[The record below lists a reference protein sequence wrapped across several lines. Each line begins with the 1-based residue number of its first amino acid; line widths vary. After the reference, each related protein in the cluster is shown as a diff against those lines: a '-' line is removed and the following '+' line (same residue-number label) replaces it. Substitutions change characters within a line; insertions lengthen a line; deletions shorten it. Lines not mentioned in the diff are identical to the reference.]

1 MSWERLRSSYD
12 QVAGRYEETFRD
24 ELGEKPYDRR
34 LLDRWVSAV
43 ENPVLEVGCGPGQVG
58 AYLQERG
65 RQVVGTDL
73 SLGMARLAA
82 RRLPSAAVAD
92 LRSLP
97 IRRASV
103 GAVLAFYS
111 IIHIPRP
118 QLGGALSEFRRVLRP
133 GGRILLSAHEGDGE
147 FAVGEF
153 LGEAV
158 PFVAT
163 FFNLDELVA
172 ATRSAGMEVTLA
184 ERRPPYEAEH
194 PTVRLYVEARCPSTG
209 VVSLGQHG
217 GHVP

>member
-1 MSWERLRSSYD
+1 
-12 QVAGRYEETFRD
+12 
-24 ELGEKPYDRR
+24 
-34 LLDRWVSAV
+34 V

-73 SLGMARLAA
+73 SPGMARLAA
-82 RRLPSAAVAD
+82 RRLASAAVAD

-103 GAVLAFYS
+103 GSVLAFYS

-118 QLGGALSEFRRVLRP
+118 QLAGALSELRRVLRP
-133 GGRILLSAHEGDGE
+133 GGRLLLSAHEGDRE
-147 FAVGEF
+147 LAVDEF
-153 LGEAV
+153 LGETV

-163 FFNLDELVA
+163 FFSLDELVVA
-172 ATRSAGMEVTLA
+172 IRSAGMEVTLA

-194 PTVRLYVEARCPSTG
+194 STVPVYVEARCPPMGS
-209 VVSLGQHG
+209 
-217 GHVP
+217 